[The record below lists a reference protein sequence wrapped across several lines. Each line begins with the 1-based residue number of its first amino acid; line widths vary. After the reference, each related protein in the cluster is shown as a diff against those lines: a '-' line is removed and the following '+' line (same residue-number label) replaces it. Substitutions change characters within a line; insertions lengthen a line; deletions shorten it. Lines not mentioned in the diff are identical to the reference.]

1 MAPSENRDTSVQQ
14 RTHDN
19 SIKVAKPDYYYGD
32 RSKLDDWLNQM
43 ALYFRFENIT
53 QDPKKTLLAS
63 SYLRGQVQQWIRP
76 RCYEHGHETDRPEA
90 IGQ

>member
-63 SYLRGQVQQWIRP
+63 SYLRGQ
-76 RCYEHGHETDRPEA
+76 A
-90 IGQ
+90 